1 MSITANTGQY
11 AVRICLKIPASIFQ
25 FVDELEEILRNCTLT
40 RLPDMNK
47 IIQAPNLALFLLTLL
62 PVSFVLGKIGDPRPL
77 TVGHVRYE
85 SHRHTVWATD
95 VRTKKVLWKTGIP
108 MSYYRGEVDPR
119 LERDVQ
125 WNIITSF
132 KLKGKILLVT
142 NSKGETFQLDS
153 VTGKL
158 LKKVIEEGNK

>member
-1 MSITANTGQY
+1 M
-11 AVRICLKIPASIFQ
+11 
-25 FVDELEEILRNCTLT
+25 
-40 RLPDMNK
+40 RLGEVNK
-47 IIQAPNLALFLLTLL
+47 IIQAPFLVLFLLLV
-62 PVSFVLGKIGDPRPL
+62 PSVLAKIGDPRPL

-85 SHRHTVWATD
+85 RHRHTVWATD

-108 MSYYRGEVDPR
+108 MSYYRGEVDPK

-132 KLKGKILLVT
+132 KLKGKILFVT
-142 NSKGETFQLDS
+142 NSKGEKFKLDS

-158 LKKVIEEGNK
+158 LKKAVEEGKK

>member
-1 MSITANTGQY
+1 
-11 AVRICLKIPASIFQ
+11 
-25 FVDELEEILRNCTLT
+25 
-40 RLPDMNK
+40 MNK
-47 IIQAPNLALFLLTLL
+47 IFQAPILGIFLLTLL
-62 PVSFVLGKIGDPRPL
+62 PVSFVLGKIGDPLPL
-77 TVGHVRYE
+77 TLGHVRYE
-85 SHRHTVWATD
+85 SHRHTVWAKD

-132 KLKGKILLVT
+132 KLKGKILIVT
-142 NSKGETFQLDS
+142 NSKGEIFKLGS

-158 LKKVIEEGNK
+158 LKKAVEEGNK

>member
-1 MSITANTGQY
+1 MSITANPGQY

>member
-1 MSITANTGQY
+1 
-11 AVRICLKIPASIFQ
+11 
-25 FVDELEEILRNCTLT
+25 
-40 RLPDMNK
+40 MNK
-47 IIQAPNLALFLLTLL
+47 IIQVPILVLFLFALS
-62 PVSFVLGKIGDPRPL
+62 PIVSVLGKIGDPRPL

-108 MSYYRGEVDPR
+108 MSYYRGEVDPS

-132 KLKGKILLVT
+132 KLKGKILFVT
-142 NSKGETFQLDS
+142 NSKGGMFKLDS

-158 LKKVIEEGNK
+158 LKKAVEEGKK

>member
-1 MSITANTGQY
+1 
-11 AVRICLKIPASIFQ
+11 
-25 FVDELEEILRNCTLT
+25 
-40 RLPDMNK
+40 MNK
-47 IIQAPNLALFLLTLL
+47 IIQAPILVLFLLLV
-62 PVSFVLGKIGDPRPL
+62 PSVLAKIGGPRPL

-125 WNIITSF
+125 WNIITAF

-142 NSKGETFQLDS
+142 NSKGETFNLNS

-158 LKKVIEEGNK
+158 LKKVIEEGKK

>member
-1 MSITANTGQY
+1 
-11 AVRICLKIPASIFQ
+11 ASIFQ

>member
-1 MSITANTGQY
+1 MQRN
-11 AVRICLKIPASIFQ
+11 
-25 FVDELEEILRNCTLT
+25 LRNLSLQ
-40 RLPDMNK
+40 RLRDMNK
-47 IIQAPNLALFLLTLL
+47 IIQAPILVLFLLTLL
-62 PVSFVLGKIGDPRPL
+62 PVSSVLGKIGDPRPL

-125 WNIITSF
+125 WNIITSL
-132 KLKGKILLVT
+132 KLKGKILVIK
-142 NSKGETFQLDS
+142 NSKGENFNLNS

-158 LKKVIEEGNK
+158 LKKAVEEGKK

>member
-1 MSITANTGQY
+1 MH
-11 AVRICLKIPASIFQ
+11 KIFQ
-25 FVDELEEILRNCTLT
+25 APILV
-40 RLPDMNK
+40 
-47 IIQAPNLALFLLTLL
+47 LFLLTLL
-62 PVSFVLGKIGDPRPL
+62 PVSSVLGKIGDPWPL

-95 VRTKKVLWKTGIP
+95 IGTKKVLWETGIP
-108 MSYYRGEVDPR
+108 MAYYRGEVDPR

-125 WNIITSF
+125 WNIITSL

-142 NSKGETFQLDS
+142 NFKRENFNLNS

-158 LKKVIEEGNK
+158 LKKAVEEGNK

>member
-1 MSITANTGQY
+1 
-11 AVRICLKIPASIFQ
+11 
-25 FVDELEEILRNCTLT
+25 
-40 RLPDMNK
+40 MNK
-47 IIQAPNLALFLLTLL
+47 IIQAPILVLFLLL
-62 PVSFVLGKIGDPRPL
+62 VHSVLGKIGDPRPL

-125 WNIITSF
+125 WNIITSL
-132 KLKGKILLVT
+132 KLKGKILVIK
-142 NSKGETFQLDS
+142 NSKGENFNLNS

-158 LKKVIEEGNK
+158 LKKAVEEGNK

>member
-1 MSITANTGQY
+1 
-11 AVRICLKIPASIFQ
+11 
-25 FVDELEEILRNCTLT
+25 
-40 RLPDMNK
+40 MNK
-47 IIQAPNLALFLLTLL
+47 IIQVPILVLFLFLV
-62 PVSFVLGKIGDPRPL
+62 PSVLAKIGDPRPL
-77 TVGHVRYE
+77 TVGHLRYE

-108 MSYYRGEVDPR
+108 MSYYSGEVDPR

-142 NSKGETFQLDS
+142 NSKREMFKLDS

-158 LKKVIEEGNK
+158 LKKAAEEGKK

>member
-1 MSITANTGQY
+1 
-11 AVRICLKIPASIFQ
+11 
-25 FVDELEEILRNCTLT
+25 
-40 RLPDMNK
+40 MNK
-47 IIQAPNLALFLLTLL
+47 IIQAPILVLFLLLV
-62 PVSFVLGKIGDPRPL
+62 PSVLAKIGDPRPL

-85 SHRHTVWATD
+85 SHRHTVWAMD

-125 WNIITSF
+125 WNIIIF
-132 KLKGKILLVT
+132 LELKGKILLVM
-142 NSKGETFQLDS
+142 NSKGETFKLNS

-158 LKKVIEEGNK
+158 LKKAVEEGINKKSKAMIRLPLAETNPTSPMFPLTN

>member
-1 MSITANTGQY
+1 
-11 AVRICLKIPASIFQ
+11 
-25 FVDELEEILRNCTLT
+25 
-40 RLPDMNK
+40 MNK
-47 IIQAPNLALFLLTLL
+47 IFQAPNLALFLFTLL

-132 KLKGKILLVT
+132 KLKGKILAIK
-142 NSKGETFQLDS
+142 NSKGENFNLNS

-158 LKKVIEEGNK
+158 LKKAVEEGKK

>member
-1 MSITANTGQY
+1 MQKN
-11 AVRICLKIPASIFQ
+11 
-25 FVDELEEILRNCTLT
+25 LRNRSLQ
-40 RLPDMNK
+40 RLRDMNK
-47 IIQAPNLALFLLTLL
+47 IIQAPNLALFLLALL

-108 MSYYRGEVDPR
+108 MSYYRGEVDLR

-132 KLKGKILLVT
+132 KLKGKILFVT
-142 NSKGETFQLDS
+142 NSKGETFKLDS

-158 LKKVIEEGNK
+158 LKKAVEEGKK

>member
-1 MSITANTGQY
+1 
-11 AVRICLKIPASIFQ
+11 
-25 FVDELEEILRNCTLT
+25 
-40 RLPDMNK
+40 MNK
-47 IIQAPNLALFLLTLL
+47 IFQAPILGIFLLTLL
-62 PVSFVLGKIGDPRPL
+62 PVSFVLGKIGDPLPL

-95 VRTKKVLWKTGIP
+95 IGTEKVLWKTGIT
-108 MSYYRGEVDPR
+108 MAYYRGGIDPR

-142 NSKGETFQLDS
+142 NSKGEIFKLDS

-158 LKKVIEEGNK
+158 FKKPVEEGKK

>member
-1 MSITANTGQY
+1 MH
-11 AVRICLKIPASIFQ
+11 KIFQ
-25 FVDELEEILRNCTLT
+25 
-40 RLPDMNK
+40 
-47 IIQAPNLALFLLTLL
+47 APILALFLLTLL

-108 MSYYRGEVDPR
+108 MSYNIGDVDPR

-125 WNIITSF
+125 WNIITSL
-132 KLKGKILLVT
+132 KLKGKILVIK
-142 NSKGETFQLDS
+142 NSKGENFNLNS

-158 LKKVIEEGNK
+158 LKKAVEEGNK

>member
-1 MSITANTGQY
+1 M
-11 AVRICLKIPASIFQ
+11 R
-25 FVDELEEILRNCTLT
+25 LR
-40 RLPDMNK
+40 DMQK
-47 IIQAPNLALFLLTLL
+47 TFQAPILLLFVFTLL
-62 PVSFVLGKIGDPRPL
+62 PVSSVLAKIGDPRPL
-77 TVGHVRYE
+77 TVGHLRYE

-142 NSKGETFQLDS
+142 NSKGGTFKLDS

-158 LKKVIEEGNK
+158 LKKAVEEGKKQESKGIDLPALGGD

>member
-1 MSITANTGQY
+1 M
-11 AVRICLKIPASIFQ
+11 RP
-25 FVDELEEILRNCTLT
+25 
-40 RLPDMNK
+40 PDMQK
-47 IIQAPNLALFLLTLL
+47 IIQAPILHLFVFTLL
-62 PVSFVLGKIGDPRPL
+62 PVSFVLAKIGDPRPL
-77 TVGHVRYE
+77 NVGHVRYE

-132 KLKGKILLVT
+132 MLKGKIIFVT
-142 NSKGETFQLDS
+142 NSKGENFKLDS

-158 LKKVIEEGNK
+158 LKKAVEEGKK

>member
-1 MSITANTGQY
+1 
-11 AVRICLKIPASIFQ
+11 
-25 FVDELEEILRNCTLT
+25 
-40 RLPDMNK
+40 MNK
-47 IIQAPNLALFLLTLL
+47 IFQAPILVLFLL
-62 PVSFVLGKIGDPRPL
+62 FVPSVLAKIGDPRPL

-142 NSKGETFQLDS
+142 NSKGETFKLDS
-153 VTGKL
+153 VTGKR
-158 LKKVIEEGNK
+158 LKKAVEEGNK